1 MPPMPPPAIRTGRGE
16 DVCEGVGVPDM
27 QRLSMQW
34 RAGLVADAAGACAVR
49 RVAWRCGLRQ
59 FSQRLLGT
67 EIDLDP
73 QRKALAVVYLLE
85 RF

>member
-1 MPPMPPPAIRTGRGE
+1 MPQVHALY
-16 DVCEGVGVPDM
+16 GVS
-27 QRLSMQW
+27 L
-34 RAGLVADAAGACAVR
+34 GAVG
-49 RVAWRCGLRQ
+49 CGLRQ